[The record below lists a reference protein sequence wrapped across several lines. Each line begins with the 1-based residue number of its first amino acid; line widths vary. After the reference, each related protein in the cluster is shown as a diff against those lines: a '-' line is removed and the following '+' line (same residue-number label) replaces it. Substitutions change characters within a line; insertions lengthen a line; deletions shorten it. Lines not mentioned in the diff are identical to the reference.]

1 MGKAV
6 DEVFGDFPDPYYHVA
21 VICDDRDDPRDGYS
35 DGLDYE
41 AARLGADSLVITT
54 AGRGLRAVYIVKGY
68 RDTCPLAHHGQ
79 PERDPDAVAD
89 FVTGQEP
96 YWSKDARKRFTTTPA
111 LSVGG

>member
-54 AGRGLRAVYIVKGY
+54 AGRGLRAV
-68 RDTCPLAHHGQ
+68 
-79 PERDPDAVAD
+79 
-89 FVTGQEP
+89 
-96 YWSKDARKRFTTTPA
+96 
-111 LSVGG
+111 